1 MIKIIKIIYLAL
13 IGVILWV
20 LLVIPITLFLF
31 KIETVADKMFK
42 FLSDIWEEIE

>member
-31 KIETVADKMFK
+31 KIDTVAAKMFE
-42 FLSDIWEEIE
+42 FLNDIWKEIE